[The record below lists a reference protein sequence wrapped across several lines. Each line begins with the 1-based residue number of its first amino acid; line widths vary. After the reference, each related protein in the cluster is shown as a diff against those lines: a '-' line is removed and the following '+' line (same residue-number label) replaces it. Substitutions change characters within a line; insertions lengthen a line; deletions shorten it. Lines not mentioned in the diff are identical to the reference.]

1 MQAATM
7 THTTDITPAG
17 APPAERSAG
26 DPGDDGRVMSPE
38 RRSAPAA
45 PSRPVRARAVVRPAP
60 AVAPR
65 VAALLLAVLL
75 GLAAVLATATRADA
89 HNALQGT
96 DPADGSTV
104 ATPPTHVTLT
114 FDQPAQALG
123 TEIVVLGPDGST
135 VSTGTPELVDTTVS
149 QALAAGLPA
158 GDYTVQWRVTSAD
171 GHPLSGELA
180 FTASAASATAAP
192 ETPEPTTTA
201 EATAEPAAPSPE
213 VTASA
218 QQELAEDEDA
228 GLEAGVLVAIAVAVL
243 AAGAVTV
250 FVVRERRRPR
260 DGRAED

>member
-1 MQAATM
+1 M

-45 PSRPVRARAVVRPAP
+45 PSRPVRARAVARPAP

-123 TEIVVLGPDGST
+123 TEIVVVGPDGST

-171 GHPLSGELA
+171 GHPLSGELG
-180 FTASAASATAAP
+180 FTASAGSAAPVQAAP
-192 ETPEPTTTA
+192 EPSTTSQASPQGKTFATLAPES
-201 EATAEPAAPSPE
+201 E
-213 VTASA
+213 
-218 QQELAEDEDA
+218 ELAEDEGA
-228 GLEAGVLVAIAVAVL
+228 GLEAGVLVAIVVAVL

-250 FVVRERRRPR
+250 FVVRERRRAR